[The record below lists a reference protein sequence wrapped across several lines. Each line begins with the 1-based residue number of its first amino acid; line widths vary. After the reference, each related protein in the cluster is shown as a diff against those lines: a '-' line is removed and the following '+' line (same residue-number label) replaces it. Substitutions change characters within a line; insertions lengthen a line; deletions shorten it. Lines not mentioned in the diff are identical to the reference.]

1 MLRSSLCDY
10 SNSYILV
17 TRTITVA
24 KETDVTPNN
33 DNEKAI
39 I

>member
-10 SNSYILV
+10 SNSYIVV

-24 KETDVTPNN
+24 KEIDAASNN
-33 DNEKAI
+33 DNEKVI
-39 I
+39 F